1 MKSLPVFPV
10 DANIAGNL
18 TIFEMRG
25 MTLRD
30 YFAAQA
36 MQTALAYRRNQFETD
51 QTDGGDWDEFFSI
64 IAEESYTI
72 ANAMLKAREK

>member
-1 MKSLPVFPV
+1 MNISAFPT
-10 DANIAGNL
+10 DLN
-18 TIFEMRG
+18 FKHQQG

-72 ANAMLKAREK
+72 ANAMMKAREE

>member
-30 YFAAQA
+30 YFAAKA
-36 MQTALAYRRNQFETD
+36 MNGLIS
-51 QTDGGDWDEFFSI
+51 DGAVPELSGEL
-64 IAEESYTI
+64 IAEMSY
-72 ANAMLKAREK
+72 AMADAMLKAREE